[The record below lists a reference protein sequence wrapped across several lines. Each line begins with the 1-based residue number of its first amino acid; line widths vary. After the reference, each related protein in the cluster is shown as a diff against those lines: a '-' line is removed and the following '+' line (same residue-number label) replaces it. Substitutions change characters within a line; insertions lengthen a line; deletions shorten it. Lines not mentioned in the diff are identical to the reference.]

1 LHNKDVVLTPGEYI
15 LMIDPIWNAVASTDK
30 LYKKVLVDIYSKNLI
45 EIEPVDDNTG
55 MKALVLMLKNFAYNM
70 KADARKYYLN
80 SDPEYAKVFRILDIK
95 STGCYYGFFYTRND
109 SAFTLSEIFT
119 PKLAGATV
127 VWPISNTEVELNLKP
142 GEDHI
147 IIFRRTEDTVSVGFS
162 SRIQPRRINPD
173 GGRARRQIGF

>member
-1 LHNKDVVLTPGEYI
+1 
-15 LMIDPIWNAVASTDK
+15 MIDPIWNAVASTDK
-30 LYKKVLVDIYSKNLI
+30 LYKKVLVDIHSKNLI

-70 KADARKYYLN
+70 KADARKYYIN
-80 SDPEYAKVFRILDIK
+80 SDPEYAKVFRILDIRP
-95 STGCYYGFFYTRND
+95 TGCGYGFFYTRND
-109 SAFTLSEIFT
+109 SAFTLCEIFT
-119 PKLAGATV
+119 PKFAGATV

-147 IIFRRTEDTVSVGFS
+147 IIFRHTEDTVSVRWS
-162 SRIQPRRINPD
+162 SQIQPRRTNPD